1 MNASSGPGIVLPT
14 NLDSWVGEQRW
25 FAGKDHTP
33 ALRSI
38 GHWTMP
44 STDPGVGIHCHLLF
58 DAASRHATVYQVPV
72 TSRREPLT
80 GMAPT
85 ALIETSTGDDG
96 LPRYLYDATADPA
109 FAAALLGFILSDG
122 TTPTVTPTA
131 GPAAG
136 TTGMAAR
143 GERVL
148 LPGGNSPIGDP
159 AGLAVAASRVLTG
172 EQSNT
177 SIIIDLVDSAGRAG
191 RPVICKVFRVV
202 AAGEN
207 PDVSVQSAL
216 ALAGSRFVPQPV
228 GAITAEWTEPR
239 SGSRSTG
246 HLAFL
251 QEFLPGVEDAWRV
264 ALASAAAGDDF
275 TGPARA
281 LGAATAAVHLDLAGA
296 FPTREATP
304 DIVNQLCSSMRERYR
319 LAARE
324 VPELARH
331 RDAVVG
337 VYARAQ
343 AAPWPR
349 LQRIHGDY
357 HLGQVLDVPGRGWVL
372 IDFEGE
378 PLRPLAERTLPDIP
392 LRDVA
397 GMLRSFSYVGAT
409 IAQDDPAREPAAT
422 AWRTKAREAFLR
434 GYSDQAGP
442 APQEH
447 DLLLAAFELDK
458 AIYETV
464 YEFRNRPSW
473 LPIPLR
479 AVQRLAAAAAG
490 APPATAAL
498 NADASP
504 EAHAAA
510 LRQL

>member
-1 MNASSGPGIVLPT
+1 MKHASTGPGIVLPT
-14 NLDSWVGEQRW
+14 NLDRWVGQQRW
-25 FAGKDHTP
+25 FAGKDHHP
-33 ALRSI
+33 ALQSI
-38 GHWTMP
+38 GHWALP
-44 STDPGVGIHCHLLF
+44 STDPGVSIDCHLVF
-58 DAASRHATVYQVPV
+58 DAASRHATVYQVPI
-72 TSRREPLT
+72 TGRREPLT
-80 GMAPT
+80 GPASA
-85 ALIETSTGDDG
+85 ALIEETTGDDG

-109 FAAALLGFILSDG
+109 YAAALLGFILTDG
-122 TTPTVTPTA
+122 ITTAA
-131 GPAAG
+131 GPA
-136 TTGMAAR
+136 GMSAR
-143 GERVL
+143 GERVA

-191 RPVICKVFRVV
+191 RPVICKIFRVV

-216 ALAGSRFVPQPV
+216 AMAGSRFVPQPA
-228 GAITAEWTEPR
+228 GAVSAEWTEPR
-239 SGSRSTG
+239 SGSRSRG

-281 LGAATAAVHLDLAGA
+281 LGAATAAVHLDLAAA

-324 VPELARH
+324 VPELARY

-397 GMLRSFSYVGAT
+397 GMLRSFSYVAAT
-409 IAQDDPAREPAAT
+409 IAEDDPAREPAGA
-422 AWRTKAREAFLR
+422 AWRTKARAAFLQ
-434 GYSDQAGP
+434 GYSDRAGP
-442 APQEH
+442 GPVDQEP
-447 DLLLAAFELDK
+447 LLSAFELDK
-458 AIYETV
+458 AIYESV

-479 AVQRLAAAAAG
+479 AVQRLVAAAAG
-490 APPATAAL
+490 ERPAAAPL

-510 LRQL
+510 AQQRG

>member
-1 MNASSGPGIVLPT
+1 MKHASAGPGIVLPA
-14 NLDSWVGEQRW
+14 NLDRWVGEQRW
-25 FAGKDHTP
+25 FAGKDHHP
-33 ALRSI
+33 VLRNI
-38 GHWTMP
+38 GHWTL
-44 STDPGVGIHCHLLF
+44 TGADPDVRIQCHLVY

-72 TSRREPLT
+72 TTRLQPLPD
-80 GMAPT
+80 AVPA
-85 ALIETSTGDDG
+85 ALIDRVTGDDG
-96 LPRYLYDATADPA
+96 LPRYLYDGPHDPA
-109 FAAALLGFILSDG
+109 YVAALLGFILADG
-122 TTPTVTPTA
+122 SA
-131 GPAAG
+131 PAAG
-136 TTGMAAR
+136 PDDMTAR
-143 GERVL
+143 GERVP
-148 LPGGNSPIGDP
+148 LPGEDAVVGDP
-159 AGLAVAASRVLTG
+159 AGVSVAASRVLTG

-177 SIIIDLVDSAGRAG
+177 SVIIDLVDSAGRPA

-202 AAGEN
+202 ADGQN

-216 ALAGSRFVPQPV
+216 AQAGSRFVPKPV
-228 GAITAEWTEPR
+228 GAVSSEWTAPL
-239 SGSRSTG
+239 SSSRSRG
-246 HLAFL
+246 HLAFV

-264 ALASAAAGDDF
+264 ALRSAAAGEDF
-275 TGPARA
+275 SGPARA

-296 FPTREATP
+296 FPTRQATD

-324 VPELARH
+324 VPELAEH

-378 PLRPLAERTLPDIP
+378 PLRPLAERSLPDIP

-409 IAQDDPAREPAAT
+409 IAQDDPAAEPAA
-422 AWRTKAREAFLR
+422 ARWRKAARAAFLQ
-434 GYSDQAGP
+434 GYRDQAGP
-442 APQEH
+442 AADGQEP
-447 DLLLAAFELDK
+447 LLAAFELDK
-458 AIYETV
+458 AIYESV

-479 AVQRLAAAAAG
+479 AVQRLVAEAAG
-490 APPATAAL
+490 RPPAAVPL
-498 NADASP
+498 NADASA
-504 EAHAAA
+504 EAHAAEA
-510 LRQL
+510 HAARASGG